1 MNFISQSNFLIE
13 EEKPKEKVAAVKVNL
28 GGGLFGG
35 DDSSSDDDDSS
46 DEGSDS
52 SWFMTSESNNVIYA
66 LYCSQTKHLF
76 SLQYHNYCRF
86 LSQF

>member
-1 MNFISQSNFLIE
+1 LNFISQSNFLIE

-52 SWFMTSESNNVIYA
+52 S
-66 LYCSQTKHLF
+66 
-76 SLQYHNYCRF
+76 
-86 LSQF
+86 